1 MIECMTGMRRTTVA
15 GFLVTLAAL
24 GNSSAIADD
33 GARGGPLPQPTVDI
47 AAKLK
52 AADGD
57 HGGADA
63 VVVYEE
69 THVEVAPSGLGTNTH
84 RRVVK
89 VLKDG
94 GIRNQSTQHW
104 RYDPL
109 TNELKLKAVSIHR
122 KGGPVE
128 TVDLSTAVVQPA
140 PAGIIFWGEQQV
152 VLNIPGLEI
161 GDAIELIHVKS
172 GFNTA
177 YLAGAGASA
186 GGRSLE
192 PPMPGH
198 WYDVVDWQEDI
209 PILEKVFSVRI
220 PKDKPLQYEVLN
232 GSLTSSVCFDGDHLL
247 YRFEKKDIPAFSGEA
262 NMVSRSD
269 VICKL
274 VLATLEDWHAKAR
287 WFYEA
292 NEASFQTDEALS
304 EKVSEIVAG
313 LDSDEEKIAALNHW
327 VAENVRYVGTTRG
340 ACEGYTT
347 HPVTQTFHDRGGVCK
362 DKAGLLV
369 GMLRVAGFDSYIV
382 MTMAGSRVEET
393 PADQFNHAVTCI
405 KNPDGSLRLLD
416 PTWLP
421 KSREMWSSA
430 EQLQTVVFGTPDG
443 AAGKRLTD
451 YSQPEENAA
460 LWESKCTLLPTGE
473 LYGRI
478 RVSTIGCPET
488 HLRRTLSG
496 FHPKDRPGRIEASL
510 RILSPVATLVSMNVT
525 DPVDFSG
532 PAVLEVDFAAT
543 DYALGDAERPHFR
556 LPSLSGALADVVFPD
571 IRDSATVEADK
582 RKFAAR
588 IRSTRRIDIKE
599 SIELPSGLV
608 ASDLPDNVVIEG
620 PAADL
625 RFSISA
631 EPGLVRYDCRLDL
644 KEHKVPVEDYPNY
657 KEAIDKLLELGKR
670 FVACQREEQRAQR

>member
-1 MIECMTGMRRTTVA
+1 MNETMTWVRVTTVGAFLLGVAA
-15 GFLVTLAAL
+15 GGRPSAAHDE
-24 GNSSAIADD
+24 AQ
-33 GARGGPLPQPTVDI
+33 GGRVGEPVVDI
-47 AAKLK
+47 AAKIK
-52 AADGD
+52 AAEGD
-57 HGGADA
+57 HDGAEC

-69 THVEVAPSGLGTNTH
+69 TQVEVAASGLGTNTH

-89 VLKDG
+89 ILKDG
-94 GIRNQSTQHW
+94 GIRNQSTQRW

-109 TNELKLKAVSIHR
+109 TNELELKAVNVHR
-122 KGGPVE
+122 KGGSVE
-128 TVDLSTAVVQPA
+128 TMDLSTAVVQPA
-140 PAGIIFWGEQQV
+140 PAGIIFWGEQQITI
-152 VLNIPGLEI
+152 NIPKLNV
-161 GDAIELIHVKS
+161 GDSIETLHVKS

-177 YLAGAGASA
+177 YLAGPGTSP

-198 WYDVVDWQEDI
+198 WYDVVDWQEDV

-220 PKDKPLQYEVLN
+220 PRDKPLQYEVLN
-232 GSLTSSVCFDGDHLL
+232 GSLTSLVRFDGDHLL

-262 NMVSRSD
+262 NMVARSD

-292 NEASFQTDEALS
+292 NEESFKTDEALG
-304 EKVSEIVAG
+304 ETVREIVAG

-347 HPVTQTFHDRGGVCK
+347 HPATQTFHDRGGVCK

-369 GMLRVAGFDSYIV
+369 AMLRVAGFDSYIV

-405 KNPDGSLRLLD
+405 KKPDGTIRLLD

-451 YSQPEENAA
+451 YSPPEDNAA
-460 LWESKCTLLPTGE
+460 VWESKCTLLPTGE

-488 HLRRTLSG
+488 QMRRTLAG
-496 FHPKDRPGRIEASL
+496 FHPKDRPGRIESSL
-510 RILSPVATLVSMNVT
+510 RSLSPAAALVSVNVT

-571 IRDSATVEADK
+571 LRDSAGVEADK
-582 RKFAAR
+582 RKYAAR
-588 IRSTRRIDIKE
+588 IRSTRRIDVKE
-599 SIELPSGLV
+599 AIELPSGLV
-608 ASDLPDNVVIEG
+608 ARNLPDDVVIEG

-625 RFSISA
+625 RFSFSA
-631 EPGLVRYDCRLDL
+631 EPGLVRYECRLDV
-644 KEHKVPVEDYPNY
+644 KKHRVPVEDYANY
-657 KEAIDKLLELGKR
+657 KEAIDKLLDLGKR
-670 FVACQREEQRAQR
+670 FVVCEREEQRAQR